1 MEIDFIQ
8 IVNAHAGILHKVCRL
23 YGKEEEDRK
32 DLYQEIV
39 LQLWRSFPTYR
50 QEAKPSTWLYR
61 VALNT
66 AISLV
71 RRQSRR
77 VSPIALNNEL
87 VAIVQSTQSSEIDEQ
102 MNQFYRAV
110 DELSSVEKALVFLYL
125 DNNSYDEIA
134 RIVGISNSNVGV
146 KLNRIKAKLK
156 RIVTTINE

>member
-32 DLYQEIV
+32 DLYQEII
-39 LQLWRSFPTYR
+39 LQLWRSFPTFR
-50 QEAKPSTWLYR
+50 QEAQPSTWLYR

-71 RRQSRR
+71 RRQARR
-77 VSPIALNNEL
+77 IVPIALDHILLATKQE
-87 VAIVQSTQSSEIDEQ
+87 AEPSEMDET
-102 MNQFYRAV
+102 MAQFYLAI
-110 DELSSVEKALVFLYL
+110 ELLSPVEKALILLYL

-134 RIVGISNSNVGV
+134 RIIGISNSNVGV

-156 RIVTTINE
+156 RILTSGNN

>member
-8 IVNAHAGILHKVCRL
+8 IVNTHAGILHKICRL

-39 LQLWRSFPTYR
+39 LQLWRSFPTFR
-50 QEAKPSTWLYR
+50 QEAQPSTWLYR

-71 RRQSRR
+71 RWQSRR
-77 VSPIALNNEL
+77 ITPVMLDNEL
-87 VAIVQSTQSSEIDEQ
+87 LTDLQGPGTAEIDDQ
-102 MNQFYRAV
+102 MHQFYKAV
-110 DELSSVEKALVFLYL
+110 EYLSSIEKALVFLYL
-125 DNNSYDEIA
+125 DGNSYDEIA
-134 RIVGISNSNVGV
+134 RIMGISNSNVGV

-156 RIVTTINE
+156 RIVTLLNN